1 MVPPLLILKAAGKT
15 YNFSKGLCS
24 QSKSAGAA
32 LELGLGTLVTGAHG
46 NAGKPYLNML
56 IAKSKIASIFE
67 ADSGGKQILG
77 DSLITAHGNIP
88 SKGSFTGEN
97 PLTGAH
103 FSGSW
108 NCHGV
113 VFKTP

>member
-1 MVPPLLILKAAGKT
+1 MLKVAGKS
-15 YNFSKGLCS
+15 YNFNKGMCS

-32 LELGLGTLVTGAHG
+32 LQLALGTLVTGTRG

-56 IAKSKIASIFE
+56 IAKSDVASIFE
-67 ADSGGKQILG
+67 ADAGGKQILG

-88 SKGSFTGEN
+88 SKGSFTGDS
-97 PLTGAH
+97 LTGAH
-103 FSGSW
+103 FSGAW

-113 VFKTP
+113 VYKTP